1 MTWEIVVGIGTLIGF
16 GVAVISP
23 IIKLNGSIT
32 KLNCSIDE
40 LNAQMAKSDRR
51 LDAHGHQIDM
61 NTQDIAI
68 LKERLEHIKA
78 EIYNTKG

>member
-16 GVAVISP
+16 GVAVITP
-23 IIKLNGSIT
+23 IVKLNSSIT

-40 LNAQMAKSDRR
+40 LNSQMAKSDRR
-51 LDAHGHQIDM
+51 LDAHGHQIDT

-68 LKERLEHIKA
+68 LRERIEQIKQ
-78 EIYNTKG
+78 ELHRG